1 MKRFLFEYP
10 FRGETYGFEIVA
22 EDATEAGE
30 RIKALPWAQ
39 YKGEIFATIPATPGG
54 WFRRLLGH
62 R

>member
-10 FRGETYGFEIVA
+10 FRGDVYCFEIPADDAA
-22 EDATEAGE
+22 EAQE

-39 YKGEIFATIPATPGG
+39 YKGEIFATIPATPAG
-54 WFRRLLGH
+54 WLRRLFF